1 MLDYA
6 LLVALILSVWVIQLF
21 AFLGVGLLVGRS
33 FTQEALTVL
42 RALNLTWIG
51 WATCVGFL
59 QLLHLIAPI
68 QASAQV
74 CIVAASVVGFYFA
87 RRSLGSLLDDF
98 KQQVGANFRWLLI
111 LPILLV
117 VAILAA
123 CDDWH
128 YDSGNYHQQSVLW
141 ATQSSVVPGLGNL
154 HVRLAF
160 NSSLHLYFALLD
172 VGWLQGNAA
181 HLGNGFLVAT
191 CLLSLLFRKLGKE
204 ESLSTG
210 SFAVWLVLPGIAALA
225 NPLSVA
231 TLLTDPAV
239 IIIEVMICFLLVDLY
254 EQDNAQAFRE
264 AFVTL
269 LVLSVVGITIKLSV
283 LLFSS
288 LAILIAGT
296 LLIRRQVH
304 LLKSKSLWAICGSL
318 GLVLIGWSVH
328 GIILSGY
335 PLFPSPLFPLPVE
348 WRVPIKTTVE
358 LNGWIRAWPRLVNDC
373 SMNNPYEVILGS
385 WDWVRPWL
393 AALVRDVWGFKIP
406 LVMLTSGIC
415 LASYLFLGKS
425 RDLLKSGLKSCFP
438 VIGMNCLLLVV
449 WFFQAPS
456 LRFVYGLVWVSVA
469 LWFGGCLA
477 SLPHPKWRKIAFQCV
492 VILSL
497 ALTAKSFH
505 NSLKWLRAHWN
516 PPENATAVVEFKTR
530 TGLILNVPKT
540 GEQCFNAALPCTPY
554 PSPLLSKREKG
565 GFKVEPFSEDAIV
578 GWYTKDMPWE
588 QMKP

>member
-6 LLVALILSVWVIQLF
+6 LLVVFILSVWVIQLF
-21 AFLGVGLLVGRS
+21 AFLGLGLLVGRM
-33 FTQEALTVL
+33 FAQEGLTVR

-51 WATCVGFL
+51 WATCIGFL
-59 QLLHLIAPI
+59 QLLHLVAPI
-68 QASAQV
+68 QVSAQ
-74 CIVAASVVGFYFA
+74 IGIGAAAVVGFYLA
-87 RRSLGSLLDDF
+87 RKSLSSLLNDF
-98 KQQVGANFRWLLI
+98 KQQFGANFRWLLI
-111 LPILLV
+111 VPILLV

-123 CDDWH
+123 CADWH

-181 HLGNGFLVAT
+181 HLGNSFLVAL
-191 CLLSLLFRKLGKE
+191 CFLWLLFRKSGKE
-204 ESLSTG
+204 DSG
-210 SFAVWLVLPGIAALA
+210 NFAAWLVLPGIAALA
-225 NPLSVA
+225 NPLNIA

-239 IIIEVMICFLLVDLY
+239 IIVEMMICFLLVDLF

-288 LAILIAGT
+288 LAILIAGI
-296 LLIRRQVH
+296 LLIRRQTH
-304 LLKSKSLWAICGSL
+304 LLKSKSLWAICGGL
-318 GLVLIGWSVH
+318 GLVLVGWIGH

-335 PLFPSPLFPLPVE
+335 PLFPSPFFPVSVE
-348 WRVPIKTTVE
+348 WRIPLRTAVEKT
-358 LNGWIRAWPRLVNDC
+358 GWVRAWPRLVNDC
-373 SMNNPYEVILGS
+373 SMNKPYEVILGS
-385 WDWVRPWL
+385 WDWVKPWL

-425 RDLLKSGLKSCFP
+425 RAQLKSGLKSCFP

-456 LRFVYGLVWVSVA
+456 L
-469 LWFGGCLA
+469 
-477 SLPHPKWRKIAFQCV
+477 
-492 VILSL
+492 
-497 ALTAKSFH
+497 
-505 NSLKWLRAHWN
+505 
-516 PPENATAVVEFKTR
+516 
-530 TGLILNVPKT
+530 
-540 GEQCFNAALPCTPY
+540 
-554 PSPLLSKREKG
+554 
-565 GFKVEPFSEDAIV
+565 
-578 GWYTKDMPWE
+578 
-588 QMKP
+588 

>member
-6 LLVALILSVWVIQLF
+6 LLVVFILSVWVTQLF
-21 AFLGVGLLVGRS
+21 AFLGLGLLVGLS
-33 FTQEALTVL
+33 FTQEGLTFS

-51 WATCVGFL
+51 WAICVGFL
-59 QLLHLIAPI
+59 QLLHLVAPI
-68 QASAQV
+68 QVSAQV
-74 CIVAASVVGFYFA
+74 CIVAAAVVGFYLA
-87 RRSLGSLLDDF
+87 RKSLSSLLDDF
-98 KQQVGANFRWLLI
+98 KRQVGANFHWLLI

-117 VAILAA
+117 MAILAA
-123 CDDWH
+123 CADWH
-128 YDSGNYHQQSVLW
+128 FDSQLYHQQSVLW

-172 VGWLQGNAA
+172 VGLLKGNAA
-181 HLGNGFLVAT
+181 HLGNGFLVAN
-191 CLLSLLFRKLGKE
+191 CLLSLLFRKSGKE

-210 SFAVWLVLPGIAALA
+210 NFAAWLVLPGIAALA

-231 TLLTDPAV
+231 TLLTDPA
-239 IIIEVMICFLLVDLY
+239 IIILEVMICFLLFDLF
-254 EQDNAQAFRE
+254 EQGNAQAFRE
-264 AFVTL
+264 TFVTL

-296 LLIRRQVH
+296 LLIRRQAH

-318 GLVLIGWSVH
+318 GLVLVGWIVH

-335 PLFPSPLFPLPVE
+335 PLFPSPWFPLPVE
-348 WRVPIKTTVE
+348 WRVPMKTTVE
-358 LNGWIRAWPRLVNDC
+358 LSGWVRAWPRLVNDC
-373 SMNNPYEVILGS
+373 SMNKPYEVILGS
-385 WDWVRPWL
+385 WDWVKPWL

-406 LVMLTSGIC
+406 LVMLTSGIF
-415 LASYLFLGKS
+415 LASCLSLGKS
-425 RDLLKSGLKSCFP
+425 RTQLKSGLKSCFP
-438 VIGMNCLLLVV
+438 VIGMNCLLLLV

-469 LWFGGCLA
+469 LWLGGCLA
-477 SLPHPKWRKIAFQCV
+477 SLPHQKWRKIAFQCV
-492 VILSL
+492 VILAL

-505 NSLKWLRAHWN
+505 NSVKWLRSHWN

-530 TGLILNVPKT
+530 TGLILNVPQT
-540 GEQCFNAALPCTPY
+540 GEQCFSAALPCTPY

-578 GWYTKDMPWE
+578 GWHTIESLQE